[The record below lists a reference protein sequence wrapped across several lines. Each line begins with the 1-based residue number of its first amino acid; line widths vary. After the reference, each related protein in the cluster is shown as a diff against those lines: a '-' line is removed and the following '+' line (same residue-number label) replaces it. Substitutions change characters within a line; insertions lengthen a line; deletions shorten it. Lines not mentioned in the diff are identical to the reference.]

1 VVLPS
6 CTTRVWKEQFGRILV
21 EAMACKVPVVGSDS
35 GAIPEVVGDAGLIF
49 PEGDAAALAE
59 CLRQLKES
67 PELRQELAERGYVR
81 AATHYSQERTGSLSV
96 NFYKEVLGAEK

>member
-35 GAIPEVVGDAGLIF
+35 GAIPEVVGNAGLIF
-49 PEGDAAALAE
+49 PEGDVAMLAE
-59 CLRQLKES
+59 CLQRLKES
-67 PELRQELAERGYVR
+67 PELRHELAERGYVR
-81 AATHYSQERTGSLSV
+81 ATTLYSQEHIGRLSV
-96 NFYKEVLGAEK
+96 NFYKEVLGAGK